1 MCLRLERV
9 SYWVLCWPV
18 NRLPSRKE
26 KKRKLASWVE
36 ISLRSLHWD
45 VSAPLFLTFYPPRGQ
60 FPCQYSNIVQYQSW
74 TVTESYLSIFYLL
87 VLKISKI
94 VLLNALQFSW
104 QEFIEISPIFTKL
117 RHCEP
122 IGTRREWRVI
132 ISEVFFFTLKDDF
145 QSVLRTFESS
155 FTFFVCVM
163 SGITKWKHFATTY
176 VK

>member
-1 MCLRLERV
+1 MYRSKNLGVYLFT
-9 SYWVLCWPV
+9 SWKSILLGTVLACDCRP
-18 NRLPSRKE
+18 PSRKE

-122 IGTRREWRVI
+122 IGTRREWRVT
-132 ISEVFFFTLKDDF
+132 ISEVFFLLWKMI
-145 QSVLRTFESS
+145 SSPCCALSRVRLR
-155 FTFFVCVM
+155 FFVCVM
-163 SGITKWKHFATTY
+163 
-176 VK
+176 